1 MIFDVTIKNKR
12 YLLKLFNIIIY
23 NDIEYLFLGIID
35 STNNAII
42 PNINC
47 IYIQDSKVVKRNK
60 DNKRII
66 KFTVDGEPKG
76 KGRPRFRSFGKFV
89 TTYTDAKTKSL
100 ETNIRNTYLGYGF
113 DSNLEE
119 NIPVDIDIKFYM
131 PIPKSLSEKKK
142 KELIDQPHTKKPDID
157 NMLKSVYDGLNKA
170 AFADDSQVYCSSN
183 EKLYS
188 LNPRTEVTLRI

>member
-1 MIFDVTIKNKR
+1 MIFDVTIRNKR
-12 YLLKLFNIIIY
+12 YLLRLFNTIIY
-23 NDIEYLFLGIID
+23 NGIEYLFLGSID
-35 STNNAII
+35 SENLAII

-47 IYIQDSKVVKRNK
+47 IYIQNNKVVKRNK
-60 DNKRII
+60 YNKKLI
-66 KFTVDGEPKG
+66 KFVVDGEPKG
-76 KGRPRFRSFGKFV
+76 KGRPRFRRFGNFIQ
-89 TTYTDAKTKSL
+89 TYTDAKTKSL
-100 ETNIRNTYLGYGF
+100 ETNIRNTYLKYGF

-142 KELIDQPHTKKPDID
+142 KELIDQPHTRKPDVD

-170 AFADDSQVYCSSN
+170 AFADDSQIYKSSN

-188 LNPRTEVTLRI
+188 LYPRTEVILKI